1 LRRPGKDFIK
11 TIENKTEITNQEY
24 SPKDE
29 DKEINALLLD
39 PII

>member
-1 LRRPGKDFIK
+1 LRRPGKDFIR
-11 TIENKTEITNQEY
+11 TIENETEITDQEY

-29 DKEINALLLD
+29 NKEINALLLV